1 VRIDISCGNTAG
13 EKLNEDLLSALPKY
27 FELIADAIH
36 PGNMNEAFADILDN
50 TISVLSANGA
60 ALYAN
65 TGSETASEI
74 FICRELS
81 NNLCDELR
89 RLGSADSFNANAREE
104 TVRTVDGGSLY
115 SVLIRQKPVLCHLF
129 VLYKKGPPG
138 EAEKMAASSL
148 AELFLSLLREQSHYR
163 ELEQRMYESVALA
176 SIGRTIVSTLDMER
190 VLNQVVKM
198 VAYIMNAAVCLIVL
212 YDEEEGEPVV
222 EAVFGMERLEERSGI
237 VRHAINIYK
246 RVEALHSSIDCNT
259 AEKYLGRLC
268 YMAVPLF
275 SGERIN
281 GVIIVYREEAFFE
294 HEKSLMQATAVQASI
309 ALENAR
315 LHSSLAS
322 FTERELCLAARIQQG
337 LLPRSLPHT
346 ARYDFGSKIHFM
358 REVGGDYY
366 DIIPLGN
373 ERQGI
378 SIGDVSGKSVPAA
391 ILVAMAKYVLRASA
405 VMENDPARSLEAVN
419 RNIINDLS
427 PEMFISMFYGILDF
441 SDNKLVY
448 ANAGHEPPLLFI
460 EHSHSCRFLH
470 ATGVVLGVMSNSSY
484 QHAAVE
490 LKHGDWLVLYTDG
503 ITEARK
509 SDGELFGSRRVCEA
523 VERNHHISA
532 QVMAEYL
539 FKEVYDYSNGKISDD
554 VAILAINRIE

>member
-1 VRIDISCGNTAG
+1 MA
-13 EKLNEDLLSALPKY
+13 A
-27 FELIADAIH
+27 AAH
-36 PGNMNEAFADILDN
+36 PGNMKQAFADILDN

-65 TGSETASEI
+65 TGSETMGEI
-74 FICRELS
+74 FICRELPD
-81 NNLCDELR
+81 NLCDELQ
-89 RLGSADSFNANAREE
+89 RLGGADSLNADAREE
-104 TVRTVDGGSLY
+104 NVKRVDGGFLY
-115 SVLIRQKPVLCHLF
+115 SVLIRQKPVICHLF
-129 VLYKKGPPG
+129 VLYEKWLPG
-138 EAEKMAASSL
+138 EAEKKVACSL
-148 AELFLSLLREQSHYR
+148 AELFLALICEQSHYR

-198 VAYIMNAAVCLIVL
+198 VAYVMNAAVCLIVL
-212 YDEEEGEPVV
+212 YDEEEGEP
-222 EAVFGMERLEERSGI
+222 AVGAAFGMERLEESSGI

-246 RVEALHSSIDCNT
+246 RVEALHNGIDCNT

-281 GVIIVYREEAFFE
+281 GVVIVYREEAFFE
-294 HEKSLMQATAVQASI
+294 HERSLMQATAAQASI

-322 FTERELCLAARIQQG
+322 FTERELRLAAGIQQG

-346 ARYDFGSKIHFM
+346 AQYDFGSKIHFM

-366 DIIPLGN
+366 DIISLGN
-373 ERQGI
+373 GRQGI

-405 VMENDPARSLEAVN
+405 VTENDPARSLEAVN

-427 PEMFISMFYGILDF
+427 PEMFISMFYGILNLA
-441 SDNKLVY
+441 DNKLVY
-448 ANAGHEPPLLFI
+448 ANAGHEPPLLFR
-460 EHSHSCRFLH
+460 ERSHSCRFLQ

-484 QHAAVE
+484 QHATVKLE
-490 LKHGDWLVLYTDG
+490 QGDWLVLYTDG
-503 ITEARK
+503 VTEARK

-523 VERNHHISA
+523 LERNHHMPA
-532 QVMAEYL
+532 QIMAEYL
-539 FKEVYDYSNGKISDD
+539 FKEVYDYSTGKISDD